1 MAVFQVNLES
11 AYFKMEAIEACTIID
26 TKDNSLSAFV
36 FKLIKQPKFKS
47 LI

>member
-1 MAVFQVNLES
+1 MAIFQVNLES
-11 AYFKMEAIEACTIID
+11 ACFKMEAIEVCIITD

-36 FKLIKQPKFKS
+36 FELIKQPRFKS